1 MACGPRAVGE
11 RCSSGM
17 STRKKAAPPEGKGPS
32 AEAPFEASLER
43 LTKIVERLENG
54 DLGLEESLALF
65 EEGIG
70 LARTAQERLDAAEKR
85 VEELIAADQNGDPV
99 SRELEPE

>member
-1 MACGPRAVGE
+1 
-11 RCSSGM
+11 M
-17 STRKKAAPPEGKGPS
+17 STRKKEAPRESKQPS
-32 AEAPFEASLER
+32 GEAPFEASLER

>member
-1 MACGPRAVGE
+1 
-11 RCSSGM
+11 M
-17 STRKKAAPPEGKGPS
+17 STRKK
-32 AEAPFEASLER
+32 EAPAEVQQPSGALPFESSLER

-54 DLGLEESLALF
+54 ELGLEESLALF

-70 LARTAQERLDAAEKR
+70 LARAAQERLDAAEKR